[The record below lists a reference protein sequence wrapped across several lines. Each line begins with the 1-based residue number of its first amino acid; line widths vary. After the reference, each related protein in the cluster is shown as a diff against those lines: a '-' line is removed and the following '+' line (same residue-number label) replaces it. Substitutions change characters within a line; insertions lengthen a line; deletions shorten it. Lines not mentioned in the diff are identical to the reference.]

1 MDKSIDTRTPL
12 EKAGAQR
19 LHQVADMERR
29 RHKWAAPRAPEP
41 DFVASPEK
49 LEAMLGLVAVIAPL
63 AGKAE
68 IYELE
73 SQRTGM
79 SETKHILGFQV
90 GNEYQI
96 LRTFETSTRDYRW
109 SGVEFPPDDAKPQ
122 KKRFSG
128 TKGMLDFVLS
138 RMLID
143 APTENREKI
152 YEEVLAHAHSP
163 LFNMHSEADEIVC
176 HLKDT
181 LEPPDA
187 PHEDENTEPPEPV
200 DPDQTEPPD
209 IF

>member
-49 LEAMLGLVAVIAPL
+49 LEAMLGLVAAIAPL

-79 SETKHILGFQV
+79 SETKHVLGFQV

-143 APTENREKI
+143 APHENWEKI
-152 YEEVLAHAHSP
+152 FDEVQAHAGSP
-163 LFNMHSEADEIVC
+163 LFAFPAEADEHVS
-176 HLKDT
+176 HLK
-181 LEPPDA
+181 EVMIFPDA
-187 PHEDENTEPPEPV
+187 PREAED
-200 DPDQTEPPD
+200 TEPPD